1 MKVSNNEMST
11 NKIVIPNKLVKKHNL
26 DRELYLMLEE
36 DEEYDGKNI
45 FHVRKINVTQHE
57 S

>member
-1 MKVSNNEMST
+1 MSNNEMST

>member
-1 MKVSNNEMST
+1 MST
-11 NKIVIPNKLVKKHNL
+11 NKIVIPTKLVKKHNL

-36 DEEYDGKNI
+36 EYDGKNI
-45 FHVRKINVTQHE
+45 FHVIKIDVTQHE

>member
-1 MKVSNNEMST
+1 MST
-11 NKIVIPNKLVKKHNL
+11 NKIVILNKLVKKHNL

-36 DEEYDGKNI
+36 EEEEYDGKNI

>member
-1 MKVSNNEMST
+1 MST
-11 NKIVIPNKLVKKHNL
+11 NKIVIPNKLVKKLNL

-36 DEEYDGKNI
+36 EEEYDGKNI

>member
-1 MKVSNNEMST
+1 MST

-26 DRELYLMLEE
+26 DRELCLMLEE
-36 DEEYDGKNI
+36 EEEYDGKNI